1 MFIPTN
7 AEEGVNEMP
16 ESSIEENQQK
26 VKEIIEKYDVE
37 SRYRKLSGLSGLFV
51 SGWLVAMSAFHF
63 YTAGLSTLP
72 TSIHR
77 AVHLTFAMVAVFLL
91 YPARKGSSRRS
102 IPWYDWLLAGLSAL
116 GSGYIVFFFN
126 DIARRG
132 AAVLPID
139 LWLGIMT
146 IVLVLEAGRRIAGKV
161 LPVLSILFLLYC
173 YFGRQMPGVFMHRG
187 YSISRIVQH
196 MYLVPEGIFGV
207 ALGVSSTFVFIFILF
222 GAFLSRCGGARFFT
236 NLALALAGR
245 SPGGPAK
252 VAIVASGLLGTI
264 NGSSVANVATTGTF
278 TIPLMKR
285 VGYRPEFAGAV
296 EAAASTAGQ
305 FLPPIMGAG
314 AFVMSEFLQVPYLR
328 IAAAAAIPAAIY
340 YLALY
345 FNVHCRAQRR
355 ELRGLPENNLP
366 RAADVLL
373 HDGHL
378 LIPLGVVLYALLSKY
393 TPLAAAFWGVISIV
407 AVSFLRP
414 HTRMNIGDLLK
425 TMEVGARSALGVA
438 LACAMVGFIVGTS
451 SLTGLGFVISNNI
464 IELAHG
470 RLFFTL
476 LLGMVAC
483 LVLGMGL
490 PTTANYIVT
499 STIIAPALIKM
510 HILPLAAHMFVFYF
524 GIMADLTP
532 PVCLAAY
539 TGAGIAG
546 ANPTQT
552 GFQATRIALVAYL
565 LPFTFIYSPAI
576 LLEDPNLPYLA
587 LLIVSAVVG
596 VVGISGAFQGWLFCR
611 LGLLVR
617 GLLLASGVAA
627 FFPQAQY
634 KAAAL
639 VILAAAF
646 FALWWRARAS
656 SEIS

>member
-1 MFIPTN
+1 
-7 AEEGVNEMP
+7 
-16 ESSIEENQQK
+16 
-26 VKEIIEKYDVE
+26 
-37 SRYRKLSGLSGLFV
+37 
-51 SGWLVAMSAFHF
+51 
-63 YTAGLSTLP
+63 
-72 TSIHR
+72 
-77 AVHLTFAMVAVFLL
+77 MVAVFLL
-91 YPARKGSSRRS
+91 YPARKGSSRQS

-116 GSGYIVFFFN
+116 GCGYIVFFFN

-132 AAVLPID
+132 AAVFPHD

-146 IVLVLEAGRRIAGKV
+146 MVLVLEAGRRVSGKV
-161 LPVLSILFLLYC
+161 LPMLSILFLLYC

-222 GAFLSRCGGARFFT
+222 GAFLSSCGGARFFT

-264 NGSSVANVATTGTF
+264 NGSSVANVATTGVF

-296 EAAASTAGQ
+296 EAAASTGGQ
-305 FLPPIMGAG
+305 FMPPIMGAG

-328 IAAAAAIPAAIY
+328 IAAAAAIPAIIY

-355 ELRGLPENNLP
+355 GLKGLPGKDLP
-366 RAADVLL
+366 KVTDVLL

-393 TPLAAAFWGVISIV
+393 TPLAAAFWGVISV
-407 AVSFLRP
+407 FAVSFLRP
-414 HTRMNIGDLLK
+414 HTRMNIRDLLK
-425 TMEVGARSALGVA
+425 TMEEGARSALGVA

-510 HILPLAAHMFVFYF
+510 HVLPLAAHMFVFYF

-532 PVCLAAY
+532 PVCLAAF

-552 GFQATRIALVAYL
+552 GFQATRLALVAYL

-576 LLEDPNLPYLA
+576 LLESPNLPYLF
-587 LLIVSAVVG
+587 LLVVSAVVG
-596 VVGISGAFQGWLFCR
+596 VISLSGAFQGWLFCR

-617 GLLLASGVAA
+617 GLLLVSGVAA

-639 VILAAAF
+639 VILAVAF
-646 FALWWRARAS
+646 FALWWRARTS
-656 SEIS
+656 GEIS

>member
-1 MFIPTN
+1 MS
-7 AEEGVNEMP
+7 
-16 ESSIEENQQK
+16 ESSVEESQQK
-26 VKEIIEKYDVE
+26 VEEIIEKYDVE

-116 GSGYIVFFFN
+116 GCGYIVFFFN

-132 AAVLPID
+132 AAVFPHD

-146 IVLVLEAGRRIAGKV
+146 IILVLEAGRRVSGKV
-161 LPVLSILFLLYC
+161 LPMLSILFLLYC

-187 YSISRIVQH
+187 YSINRIVQH

-264 NGSSVANVATTGTF
+264 NGSSVANVATTGVF

-285 VGYRPEFAGAV
+285 AGYRPEFAGAV
-296 EAAASTAGQ
+296 EAAASTGGQ
-305 FLPPIMGAG
+305 FMPPIMGAG

-328 IAAAAAIPAAIY
+328 IAAAAAIPAVIY

-355 ELRGLPENNLP
+355 GLKGLPGKDLP
-366 RAADVLL
+366 KVTGVLL

-393 TPLAAAFWGVISIV
+393 TPLAAAFWGVISV
-407 AVSFLRP
+407 FAVSFLRP
-414 HTRMNIGDLLK
+414 HTRMSIRDLLK
-425 TMEVGARSALGVA
+425 TMEEGARSALGVA

-532 PVCLAAY
+532 PVCLAAF

-639 VILAAAF
+639 VVLAAAF

>member
-1 MFIPTN
+1 M
-7 AEEGVNEMP
+7 A
-16 ESSIEENQQK
+16 ESSVEESQQK
-26 VKEIIEKYDVE
+26 VEEIIEKYDVE

-91 YPARKGSSRRS
+91 YPARKSSSRRS

-116 GSGYIVFFFN
+116 GCGYIVFFFN

-132 AAVLPID
+132 AAVFPHD

-146 IVLVLEAGRRIAGKV
+146 IVLILEAGRRVSGKV
-161 LPVLSILFLLYC
+161 LPMLSILFLLYC

-187 YSISRIVQH
+187 YSINRIVQH

-252 VAIVASGLLGTI
+252 VAIAASGLLGTI
-264 NGSSVANVATTGTF
+264 NGSSVANVATTGVF

-285 VGYRPEFAGAV
+285 VGYSPEFAGAV

-355 ELRGLPENNLP
+355 GLKGLPERDLP
-366 RAADVLL
+366 NATGVLL

-393 TPLAAAFWGVISIV
+393 TPLAAAFWGVISIF

-414 HTRMNIGDLLK
+414 HTRMNIRDLLK
-425 TMEVGARSALGVA
+425 TMEEGARSALGVA

-617 GLLLASGVAA
+617 GLLLASGVAV

-639 VILAAAF
+639 VVLAAAF

>member
-1 MFIPTN
+1 M
-7 AEEGVNEMP
+7 EE
-16 ESSIEENQQK
+16 
-26 VKEIIEKYDVE
+26 
-37 SRYRKLSGLSGLFV
+37 
-51 SGWLVAMSAFHF
+51 
-63 YTAGLSTLP
+63 
-72 TSIHR
+72 
-77 AVHLTFAMVAVFLL
+77 
-91 YPARKGSSRRS
+91 
-102 IPWYDWLLAGLSAL
+102 
-116 GSGYIVFFFN
+116 
-126 DIARRG
+126 
-132 AAVLPID
+132 
-139 LWLGIMT
+139 
-146 IVLVLEAGRRIAGKV
+146 
-161 LPVLSILFLLYC
+161 
-173 YFGRQMPGVFMHRG
+173 
-187 YSISRIVQH
+187 
-196 MYLVPEGIFGV
+196 
-207 ALGVSSTFVFIFILF
+207 
-222 GAFLSRCGGARFFT
+222 
-236 NLALALAGR
+236 
-245 SPGGPAK
+245 
-252 VAIVASGLLGTI
+252 
-264 NGSSVANVATTGTF
+264 
-278 TIPLMKR
+278 
-285 VGYRPEFAGAV
+285 
-296 EAAASTAGQ
+296 
-305 FLPPIMGAG
+305 
-314 AFVMSEFLQVPYLR
+314 
-328 IAAAAAIPAAIY
+328 
-340 YLALY
+340 
-345 FNVHCRAQRR
+345 
-355 ELRGLPENNLP
+355 
-366 RAADVLL
+366 
-373 HDGHL
+373 
-378 LIPLGVVLYALLSKY
+378 
-393 TPLAAAFWGVISIV
+393 
-407 AVSFLRP
+407 
-414 HTRMNIGDLLK
+414 
-425 TMEVGARSALGVA
+425 GARSALGVA

-617 GLLLASGVAA
+617 GLLLASGVAV

-634 KAAAL
+634 KTAAL
-639 VILAAAF
+639 VVLAVAF
-646 FALWWRARAS
+646 FVLWWRARAS

>member
-1 MFIPTN
+1 
-7 AEEGVNEMP
+7 
-16 ESSIEENQQK
+16 
-26 VKEIIEKYDVE
+26 
-37 SRYRKLSGLSGLFV
+37 
-51 SGWLVAMSAFHF
+51 
-63 YTAGLSTLP
+63 
-72 TSIHR
+72 
-77 AVHLTFAMVAVFLL
+77 
-91 YPARKGSSRRS
+91 
-102 IPWYDWLLAGLSAL
+102 
-116 GSGYIVFFFN
+116 
-126 DIARRG
+126 
-132 AAVLPID
+132 
-139 LWLGIMT
+139 
-146 IVLVLEAGRRIAGKV
+146 
-161 LPVLSILFLLYC
+161 
-173 YFGRQMPGVFMHRG
+173 
-187 YSISRIVQH
+187 
-196 MYLVPEGIFGV
+196 
-207 ALGVSSTFVFIFILF
+207 
-222 GAFLSRCGGARFFT
+222 
-236 NLALALAGR
+236 
-245 SPGGPAK
+245 
-252 VAIVASGLLGTI
+252 
-264 NGSSVANVATTGTF
+264 
-278 TIPLMKR
+278 
-285 VGYRPEFAGAV
+285 
-296 EAAASTAGQ
+296 
-305 FLPPIMGAG
+305 MGAG

-355 ELRGLPENNLP
+355 GLKGLPERDLP
-366 RAADVLL
+366 NATGVLL

-393 TPLAAAFWGVISIV
+393 TPLAAAFWGVISIF

-414 HTRMNIGDLLK
+414 HTRMNIRDLLK
-425 TMEVGARSALGVA
+425 TMEEGARSALGVA

-617 GLLLASGVAA
+617 GLLLASGVAV

-634 KAAAL
+634 KTAAL
-639 VILAAAF
+639 VVLAVAF
-646 FALWWRARAS
+646 FVLWWRARAS

>member
-1 MFIPTN
+1 MSGSSV
-7 AEEGVNEMP
+7 EE
-16 ESSIEENQQK
+16 SQQK
-26 VKEIIEKYDVE
+26 VEEVIEKYDVE
-37 SRYRKLSGLSGLFV
+37 SRYRRLSGLSGLFV
-51 SGWLVAMSAFHF
+51 SGWLIAMSAFHF

-91 YPARKGSSRRS
+91 YPARKSSSRQS

-116 GSGYIVFFFN
+116 GCGYIVFFFN

-132 AAVLPID
+132 AAVFPHD

-146 IVLVLEAGRRIAGKV
+146 MVLVLEAGRRVSGKV

-222 GAFLSRCGGARFFT
+222 GAFLSSCGGARFFT

-264 NGSSVANVATTGTF
+264 NGSSVANVATTGVF

-296 EAAASTAGQ
+296 EAAASTGGQ
-305 FLPPIMGAG
+305 FMPPIMGAG

-328 IAAAAAIPAAIY
+328 IAAAAAIPAMVY

-355 ELRGLPENNLP
+355 GLMGLPEKDLP
-366 RAADVLL
+366 NVTGVLL

-393 TPLAAAFWGVISIV
+393 TPLAAAFWGVISV
-407 AVSFLRP
+407 FAVSFLRP
-414 HTRMNIGDLLK
+414 HTRMNIRDLLK
-425 TMEVGARSALGVA
+425 TMEEGARSALGVA

-532 PVCLAAY
+532 PVCLAAF

-576 LLEDPNLPYLA
+576 LLEGPNVPYLA
-587 LLIVSAVVG
+587 LLVVSAVVG
-596 VVGISGAFQGWLFCR
+596 VVSLSGAFQGWLFCR
-611 LGLLVR
+611 LGILAR
-617 GLLLASGVAA
+617 GLLLVFGVAA

-639 VILAAAF
+639 IVLAAAF
-646 FALWWRARAS
+646 FTLWWRTRAS